1 MPRTPSPSPPTTK
14 TSIPASSAGGLAHD
28 HAEIE
33 LRGLTCPGN
42 VHDLSL
48 AGALFICHT
57 PPQESVFLR
66 PCRLRIVADQ
76 DHILFNGLVAHARAA
91 TLGIKFIGVG
101 DRERVALL
109 RLLKQESGEVLL
121 LDRDMA
127 TLMQRLPGPDY
138 RQEP

>member
-1 MPRTPSPSPPTTK
+1 M
-14 TSIPASSAGGLAHD
+14 HD

-33 LRGLTCPGN
+33 LRGLTCSGN

-48 AGALFICHT
+48 AGALFICHAT
-57 PPQESVFLR
+57 PQESVFLR

-76 DHILFNGLVAHARAA
+76 DLIIFNGLVAHAREA

-109 RLLKQESGEVLL
+109 RLLRQESGEVSL

-138 RQEP
+138 RQTP